1 MKHILGVLV
10 HNHAGVLS
18 KVSGLFARRGYNID
32 SLAVGTT
39 RDPDV
44 SRITIMTTGDED
56 TLEQILKQLNKLI
69 DVVKVTD
76 ISGDSVKR
84 ELVLVKV
91 ASPASSRGEIIEVAN
106 IFRANIVDVS
116 QDMMTI
122 ESTGPEDKINALI
135 KMLNPYGILELVR
148 TGTVAIQRGM
158 TNLEEKKN
166 G

>member
-44 SRITIMTTGDED
+44 SRITIMTTGDEG

-76 ISGDSVKR
+76 VSNDSVKR
-84 ELVLVKV
+84 ELVLIKVK
-91 ASPASSRGEIIEVAN
+91 APAAGRGEIIEVAN

-116 QDMMTI
+116 VDMMTI
-122 ESTGPEDKINALI
+122 EATGPEEKINALI
-135 KMLNPYGILELVR
+135 KMLRPYGILELVR
-148 TGTVAIQRGM
+148 TGTIAIQRGA
-158 TNLEEKKN
+158 TTLGGN
-166 G
+166 

>member
-44 SRITIMTTGDED
+44 SRITIMTTGDGD

-76 ISGDSVKR
+76 VSSDSVKR

-91 ASPASSRGEIIEVAN
+91 KAPAASRGEIIEVAN

-116 QDMMTI
+116 VDMMTI
-122 ESTGPEDKINALI
+122 EATGPEDKVNALI
-135 KMLNPYGILELVR
+135 KMLKPYGILELVR
-148 TGTVAIQRGM
+148 TGTIAIQRGV
-158 TNLEEKKN
+158 TNLEGK
-166 G
+166 

>member
-10 HNHAGVLS
+10 NNHAGVLS

-76 ISGDSVKR
+76 VSSESVKR

-91 ASPASSRGEIIEVAN
+91 KAPAASRGEIIEVAN

-116 QDMMTI
+116 VDMMTI
-122 ESTGPEDKINALI
+122 EATGPEDKINALI
-135 KMLNPYGILELVR
+135 KMLSPYGILELVR
-148 TGTVAIQRGM
+148 TGTIAIQRGM
-158 TNLEEKKN
+158 NNLEGK
-166 G
+166 